1 MSGLDGGR
9 LSIGK
14 ERREDERRGE
24 EKKHL
29 YSSIDFKL
37 LRYRDT
43 L

>member
-14 ERREDERRGE
+14 ERREDERREE

-29 YSSIDFKL
+29 YSSIDFKFL
-37 LRYRDT
+37 HHHDT